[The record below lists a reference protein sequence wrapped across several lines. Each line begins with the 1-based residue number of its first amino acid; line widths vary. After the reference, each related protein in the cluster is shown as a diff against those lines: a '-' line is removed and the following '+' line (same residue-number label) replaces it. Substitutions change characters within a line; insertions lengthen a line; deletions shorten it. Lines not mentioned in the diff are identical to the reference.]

1 MAGAVSGKGGTE
13 SNNDPGYETRDLP
26 AWSIAATIAGVLV
39 GAAASAALASVLVM
53 WFADRKP
60 APKAPLEAVRQ
71 VPPAPR
77 LSVDPQADGNAVNR
91 AAMDKL
97 EGYAWADRDA
107 GKVRIPIERAMQL
120 LVEQGWPDQDQGK
133 GE

>member
-1 MAGAVSGKGGTE
+1 MAEVVRPKGATE
-13 SNNDPGYETRDLP
+13 SDNDPGYETRDLP
-26 AWSIAATIAGVLV
+26 AWSIAATIIGVLV
-39 GAAASAALASVLVM
+39 GAAASAALASVLVI

-60 APKAPLEAVRQ
+60 APTTALEAVRQ
-71 VPPAPR
+71 IPPAPR

-91 AAMDKL
+91 AAMEKL
-97 EGYAWADRDA
+97 EGYGWADRDT
-107 GKVRIPIERAMQL
+107 GKARIPIERAMRL